1 MIIKIT
7 GGNWIHLHGSL
18 TNKKIKVRKSDIG
31 INVKNQIKTYVG
43 KGWVWSTLRKT
54 NAE

>member
-31 INVKNQIKTYVG
+31 INVKTKLKHTLV
-43 KGWVWSTLRKT
+43 KGGCGVP
-54 NAE
+54 